1 MPAEDGT
8 HFFSEENRA
17 APAVGDAHGGERPVH
32 MADAFLEQAEAG
44 GRFTFAYIIAM
55 QIVGAVFGGVSA
67 ERKAGRR
74 V

>member
-1 MPAEDGT
+1 
-8 HFFSEENRA
+8 
-17 APAVGDAHGGERPVH
+17 